1 MRPKHLIH
9 LFIFFSYSFCNS
21 QELSLLLFSESED
34 EETIINN
41 INYKKDHSNVISIKN
56 SLADFKS
63 QLYKR
68 GYIDAEIS
76 KKSNNQNEIN
86 KNYTYKVSLNKKYN
100 FIYIEIPDTFSKE
113 AKDKLFNIT
122 TEDNQTRI
130 DLENLENKLYEINN
144 YLANQGKPFT
154 YSEISEISKKN
165 DSLIG
170 KLTANQSHTR
180 NITHIEIKG
189 YDKFP
194 KSYIRHYLNL
204 KEGQIFNKQIIDERV
219 ERIEN
224 LSFSEST
231 RKPEV
236 LFQKDSTSVFLY
248 LKKRNS
254 NNFDGY
260 LGFATNE
267 ETNNLEFNGYL
278 NLQLE
283 NNFNSGE
290 KLNILYKNDG
300 EQQLEFDAKL
310 EVPYLFNTPLG
321 IELNLNLFKRDSTYT
336 NTIQSIKANYQLNPK
351 IKLNT
356 GYYSEISNNLQNE
369 NIISTNEDFESK
381 RLLLGGD
388 IFFKQYRTFFFKRKS
403 FLKTEIGIG
412 HRKTNTNKEPQQLY
426 KIEVNYQYLINNRN
440 AIFLRNSSSFLNS
453 DNYLNN
459 ELPRLGGINTV
470 RGFEENSI
478 NSNLYSSFQLEY
490 QYLLSPAIY
499 THTITDITYLETPEI
514 QNAENL
520 ISLGF
525 GLGLQ
530 TKVGNLRLMFA
541 NGKTSDQNFDFNN
554 TKVHLQLSA
563 TF

>member
-1 MRPKHLIH
+1 MRSRHIIYI
-9 LFIFFSYSFCNS
+9 FIFFSYSFCNS
-21 QELSLLLFSESED
+21 QELSLLFFSKSED

-41 INYKKDHSNVISIKN
+41 INYKKDHPNVISIKN
-56 SLADFKS
+56 SLANFKY

-76 KKSNNQNEIN
+76 RKINLEKKQS
-86 KNYTYKVSLNKKYN
+86 YRYKVSLNKKYN
-100 FIYIEIPDTFSKE
+100 SIYIEIPDTFSKE
-113 AKDKLFNIT
+113 AKDKLFNVINKN
-122 TEDNQTRI
+122 NQTRI
-130 DLENLENKLYEINN
+130 DLQNLENKLYEINN
-144 YLANQGKPFT
+144 FLANQGKPFT

-170 KLTANQSHTR
+170 KLTGNESNTR
-180 NITHIEIKG
+180 NITHIEIRG

-204 KEGQIFNKQIIDERV
+204 KEGQIFNKQLINEKV

-236 LFQKDSTSVFLY
+236 LFQKDSTTVFLY

-260 LGFATNE
+260 IGFATNE

-290 KLNILYKNDG
+290 KLNILYRNDG

-310 EVPYLFNTPLG
+310 ELPYLFNTPLG

-336 NTIQSIKANYQLNPK
+336 NTIQSVKANYQLNPN
-351 IKLNT
+351 IQLNT

-388 IFFKQYRTFFFKRKS
+388 IFFKRYRTFFFKRNS

-412 HRKTNTNKEPQQLY
+412 HRKTEIKKEPQQLY
-426 KIEVNYQYLINNRN
+426 KIEANYQYLINNRN
-440 AIFLRNSSSFLNS
+440 AIFIRNSSTFLNS

-459 ELPRLGGINTV
+459 ELPRLGGINTI

-499 THTITDITYLETPEI
+499 AHTITDITYLETPEI

>member
-1 MRPKHLIH
+1 M
-9 LFIFFSYSFCNS
+9 LF
-21 QELSLLLFSESED
+21 FSESED
-34 EETIINN
+34 EENIINN
-41 INYKKDHSNVISIKN
+41 INYKKDHPNVISIKS
-56 SLADFKS
+56 SLANFKY

-76 KKSNNQNEIN
+76 RKINLEKKQRYS
-86 KNYTYKVSLNKKYN
+86 YKVSLNKKYN
-100 FIYIEIPDTFSKE
+100 SIYIEIPDTFSKE
-113 AKDKLFNIT
+113 AKDKLFNIINKN
-122 TEDNQTRI
+122 NQTRI

-144 YLANQGKPFT
+144 FLANQGKPFT

-165 DSLIG
+165 DSLTG
-170 KLTANQSHTR
+170 KLTRNESNTR
-180 NITHIEIKG
+180 NITHIEIRG

-204 KEGQIFNKQIIDERV
+204 KEGQIFNKQLINEKV

-236 LFQKDSTSVFLY
+236 LFQKDSTTVFLY

-260 LGFATNE
+260 IGFATNE

-290 KLNILYKNDG
+290 KLNILYRNDG

-336 NTIQSIKANYQLNPK
+336 NTIQRIKANYQLNPNIK
-351 IKLNT
+351 INT

-388 IFFKQYRTFFFKRKS
+388 IFFKRYRTFFFKRNS

-412 HRKTNTNKEPQQLY
+412 HRKTEIKKEPQQLY
-426 KIEVNYQYLINNRN
+426 KIEANYQYLINNRN
-440 AIFLRNSSSFLNS
+440 AIFIRNSSSFLNS

-459 ELPRLGGINTV
+459 ELPRLGGINTI

-499 THTITDITYLETPEI
+499 AHTITDITYLETPEI
-514 QNAENL
+514 QNAKNL

-541 NGKTSDQNFDFNN
+541 NGKTNDQNFDFNN

>member
-1 MRPKHLIH
+1 MRSRHIIYI
-9 LFIFFSYSFCNS
+9 FIFFSYSFCNS
-21 QELSLLLFSESED
+21 QELSLLFFSESED

-41 INYKKDHSNVISIKN
+41 INYKKDHPNVISIKN
-56 SLADFKS
+56 SLANFKY

-76 KKSNNQNEIN
+76 RKINLEKKQS
-86 KNYTYKVSLNKKYN
+86 YSYKVSLNKKYN
-100 FIYIEIPDTFSKE
+100 SIYIEIPDTFSKE
-113 AKDKLFNIT
+113 AKDKLFNVINKN
-122 TEDNQTRI
+122 NQTRI

-144 YLANQGKPFT
+144 FLANQGKPFT

-170 KLTANQSHTR
+170 KLTGNESNTR
-180 NITHIEIKG
+180 NITHIEIRG

-204 KEGQIFNKQIIDERV
+204 KEGQIFNKQLINEKV

-236 LFQKDSTSVFLY
+236 LFQKDSTTVFLY

-260 LGFATNE
+260 IGFATNE

-290 KLNILYKNDG
+290 KLNILYRNDG

-336 NTIQSIKANYQLNPK
+336 NTIQSVKANYQLNPNIK
-351 IKLNT
+351 INT

-388 IFFKQYRTFFFKRKS
+388 IFFKRYRTFFFKRNS

-412 HRKTNTNKEPQQLY
+412 HRKTEIKKEPQQLY
-426 KIEVNYQYLINNRN
+426 KIEANYQYLINNRN
-440 AIFLRNSSSFLNS
+440 AIFIRNSSSFLNS

-459 ELPRLGGINTV
+459 ELPRLGGINTI

-490 QYLLSPAIY
+490 QYLLSLAIY
-499 THTITDITYLETPEI
+499 AHTITDITYLETPEI

>member
-1 MRPKHLIH
+1 MRSRHILYI
-9 LFIFFSYSFCNS
+9 FIFFSYSFCNS
-21 QELSLLLFSESED
+21 QELSLLFFSESED
-34 EETIINN
+34 EENIINN
-41 INYKKDHSNVISIKN
+41 INYKKDHPNVISIKS
-56 SLADFKS
+56 SLANFKY

-76 KKSNNQNEIN
+76 RKINLEKKQRYS
-86 KNYTYKVSLNKKYN
+86 YKVSLNKKYN
-100 FIYIEIPDTFSKE
+100 SIYIEIPDTFSKE
-113 AKDKLFNIT
+113 AKDKLFNTINKN
-122 TEDNQTRI
+122 NQTRI

-144 YLANQGKPFT
+144 FLANQGKPFT

-165 DSLIG
+165 DSLTG
-170 KLTANQSHTR
+170 KLTRNESNTR
-180 NITHIEIKG
+180 NITHIEIRG

-204 KEGQIFNKQIIDERV
+204 KEGQIFNKQLINEKV

-236 LFQKDSTSVFLY
+236 LFQKDSTTVFLY

-260 LGFATNE
+260 IGFATNE

-290 KLNILYKNDG
+290 KLNILYRNDG

-336 NTIQSIKANYQLNPK
+336 NTIQRIKANYQLNPNIK
-351 IKLNT
+351 INT

-388 IFFKQYRTFFFKRKS
+388 IFFKRYRTFFFKRNS

-412 HRKTNTNKEPQQLY
+412 HRKTEIKKEPQQLY
-426 KIEVNYQYLINNRN
+426 KIEANYQYLINNRN
-440 AIFLRNSSSFLNS
+440 AIFIRNSSSFLNS

-459 ELPRLGGINTV
+459 ELPRLGGINTI

-499 THTITDITYLETPEI
+499 AHTITDITYLETPEI

-520 ISLGF
+520 ISIGL

>member
-1 MRPKHLIH
+1 M
-9 LFIFFSYSFCNS
+9 LF
-21 QELSLLLFSESED
+21 FSESED

-41 INYKKDHSNVISIKN
+41 INYKKDHPNVISIKN
-56 SLADFKS
+56 SLANFKY

-76 KKSNNQNEIN
+76 RKINLEKKQS
-86 KNYTYKVSLNKKYN
+86 YSYKVSLNKKYN
-100 FIYIEIPDTFSKE
+100 SIYIEIPDTFSKE
-113 AKDKLFNIT
+113 AKDKLFNVINKN
-122 TEDNQTRI
+122 NQTRI

-144 YLANQGKPFT
+144 FLANQGKPFT

-170 KLTANQSHTR
+170 KLTGNESNTR
-180 NITHIEIKG
+180 NITHIEIRG

-204 KEGQIFNKQIIDERV
+204 KEGQIFNKQLINEKV

-236 LFQKDSTSVFLY
+236 LFQKDSTTVFLY

-260 LGFATNE
+260 IGFATNE

-290 KLNILYKNDG
+290 KLNILYRNDG

-336 NTIQSIKANYQLNPK
+336 NTIQSVKANYQLNPNIK
-351 IKLNT
+351 INT

-388 IFFKQYRTFFFKRKS
+388 IFFKRYRTFFFKRNS

-412 HRKTNTNKEPQQLY
+412 HRKTEIKKEPQQLY
-426 KIEVNYQYLINNRN
+426 KIEANYQYLINNRN
-440 AIFLRNSSSFLNS
+440 AIFIRNSSSFLNS

-459 ELPRLGGINTV
+459 ELPRLGGINTI

-490 QYLLSPAIY
+490 QYLLSLAIY
-499 THTITDITYLETPEI
+499 AHTITDITYLETPEI